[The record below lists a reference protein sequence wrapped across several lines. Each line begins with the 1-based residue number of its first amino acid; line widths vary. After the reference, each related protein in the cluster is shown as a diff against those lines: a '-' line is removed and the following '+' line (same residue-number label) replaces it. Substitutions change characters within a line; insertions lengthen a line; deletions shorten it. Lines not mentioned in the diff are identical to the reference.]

1 MALVLSEIESD
12 IFKCK
17 VARFETDVLKTSD
30 FQQQLIDQSIDFCR
44 LKVTSTNLENY
55 TALAQLNIPLQ
66 FCGSILKYKMDF
78 FNLPKPVYKNKG
90 LSFEVYD
97 PSNQQKILCS
107 LIKETFITDPI
118 GYYKNHLLAQILT
131 KQQEVQCMSK
141 WYIQHCDLKK
151 NKMVLM
157 KQGDEYIGYISIF
170 RTENDIV
177 NTPIAGVLPKFQGQ
191 KMFDDLRTYR
201 HLYCLEN
208 SIQYGTAGAR
218 IENNYSQQTFI
229 NDGMK
234 QVSNEAIYIVTPFLS
249 KDANCT
255 HVKTKRILTDIEIFH
270 KLNEQ
275 HDILFLDY
283 AEMHTYSKRSLKIK
297 EETITSCKIS
307 IPINVD
313 DKKLA
318 VVQYFDSKE
327 RLCLVNWV
335 EN

>member
-12 IFKCK
+12 IFECK
-17 VARFETDVLKTSD
+17 VARFEAGVLKTRN

-44 LKVTSTNLENY
+44 LKVNSANLENY
-55 TALAQLNIPLQ
+55 AALAQLNIPYQ

-78 FNLPKPVYKNKG
+78 FNLPKPAYKNKG
-90 LSFEVYD
+90 LSFEVYN
-97 PSNQQKILCS
+97 PANQQKILDD
-107 LIKETFITDPI
+107 LIEDTFIDDPI
-118 GYYKNHLLAQILT
+118 GYYKNHLLAQIFT

-141 WYIQHCDLKK
+141 WYVQHCDLQK

-170 RTENDIV
+170 TTNNNAV

-208 SIQYGTAGAR
+208 NIQYGTAGAR

-234 QVSNEAIYIVTPFLS
+234 QVANEAIYIVTPFLS
-249 KDANCT
+249 LDGKS
-255 HVKTKRILTDIEIFH
+255 EIFKTEH
-270 KLNEQ
+270 ILSDVEVFQKLNETE
-275 HDILFLDY
+275 L
-283 AEMHTYSKRSLKIK
+283 HTYTKKSLRIK
-297 EETITSCKIS
+297 EEAILSCKIS
-307 IPINVD
+307 IPINLK
-313 DKKLA
+313 DKKLV
-318 VVQYFDSKE
+318 VVQYFNTKDE
-327 RLCLVNWV
+327 LCLVNWF
-335 EN
+335 ES